1 MVFLWPLSQYEV
13 WDHKIWGERTS
24 DRSFHGPNVKYT
36 VGSTC
41 SQQALPKIAN
51 FWKND
56 LFNNFEVHVVKL
68 KTRKWALTSGADIFT
83 SFEYFHMKKGT
94 QKVEISDFRFMYYI
108 KWSLKYIK
116 WICAK
121 CDLQVKMLIPR
132 SVLKDKKLAFSL
144 FLMSFRFYDV
154 IFGVKGLEM
163 NTYKLLKLIWVQRH
177 HEVNTCSSKYST
189 MPKMSLLRT
198 FLQQKLHKNKP
209 EWVKNWKNNVLK
221 PKSTESCVY
230 IMRFNSFWL
239 LNWLET

>member
-1 MVFLWPLSQYEV
+1 M

-56 LFNNFEVHVVKL
+56 LFNNFEVRVVKL

-94 QKVEISDFRFMYYI
+94 QKVEISDFSLMYYI

-177 HEVNTCSSKYST
+177 HEVSTCVHQSSPQGQKC
-189 MPKMSLLRT
+189 R
-198 FLQQKLHKNKP
+198 FCEFFHRKLHK
-209 EWVKNWKNNVLK
+209 KNNKNFV
-221 PKSTESCVY
+221 
-230 IMRFNSFWL
+230 
-239 LNWLET
+239 

>member
-1 MVFLWPLSQYEV
+1 MTFSTILKYVWWSWKPGNEHWLLVQIFSRVLNIFIWKKELRKLRYQTLGLCITLS
-13 WDHKIWGERTS
+13 DHLR
-24 DRSFHGPNVKYT
+24 
-36 VGSTC
+36 
-41 SQQALPKIAN
+41 
-51 FWKND
+51 
-56 LFNNFEVHVVKL
+56 
-68 KTRKWALTSGADIFT
+68 
-83 SFEYFHMKKGT
+83 
-94 QKVEISDFRFMYYI
+94 
-108 KWSLKYIK
+108 KYIK

-198 FLQQKLHKNKP
+198 FLQQKLHKTSQN
-209 EWVKNWKNNVLK
+209 ELK
-221 PKSTESCVY
+221 IEK
-230 IMRFNSFWL
+230 IMF
-239 LNWLET
+239 LNQKVQKVVFISWGLTVFDFSIG